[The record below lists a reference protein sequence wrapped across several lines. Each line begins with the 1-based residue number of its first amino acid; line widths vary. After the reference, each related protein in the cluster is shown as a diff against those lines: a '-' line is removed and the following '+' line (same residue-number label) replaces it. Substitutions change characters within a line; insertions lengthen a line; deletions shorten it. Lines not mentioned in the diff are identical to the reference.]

1 MLPPTTFLSACCAVL
16 LKFVKM
22 FFLRENLMQPLQMR
36 FIVTKESIAN
46 VYSMIKSESAE
57 QRIYIIPANLLLL
70 ARGTR
75 NNFVK
80 TSNRNL
86 PEIIQNVRIFTLCP
100 NCRCW

>member
-46 VYSMIKSESAE
+46 VYSAIKSGAILYFHFCKPSAGME
-57 QRIYIIPANLLLL
+57 QH
-70 ARGTR
+70 
-75 NNFVK
+75 
-80 TSNRNL
+80 
-86 PEIIQNVRIFTLCP
+86 E
-100 NCRCW
+100 